1 MPLAR
6 RSAVLVLAAA
16 LLLSACG
23 LDLSSDLSSP
33 GSGPAV
39 PPVPS
44 ASLPDLAG
52 LSGLPAEPLFRPPVS
67 APVSDPFRLPEGP
80 YGPGNRGI
88 EYDSEPGE
96 AVAAAA
102 AGEVVFAGSVAGS
115 LHVTVDHGGGLV
127 SSYSYL
133 ERIAVPV
140 GARVAQGDPIGA
152 ASERLH
158 FGVRVD
164 GAYVDPASLSAVG
177 TVVTVRLV
185 PLDVP

>member
-1 MPLAR
+1 MRLAC
-6 RSAVLVLAAA
+6 RSAALVLAAA
-16 LLLSACG
+16 FLPSACG
-23 LDLSSDLSSP
+23 LDLSASESLP
-33 GSGPAV
+33 PPIPPA
-39 PPVPS
+39 PS
-44 ASLPDLAG
+44 ASPPSPTSSAG
-52 LSGLPAEPLFRPPVS
+52 LSGSLSEPMFRPPVS

-88 EYDSEPGE
+88 EYDTEPGE

-102 AGEVVFAGSVAGS
+102 GGEVVFAGSVASS

-133 ERIAVPV
+133 ERITVPV

-177 TVVTVRLV
+177 AVTVRLV
-185 PLDVP
+185 PLDAP

>member
-1 MPLAR
+1 MRLAR
-6 RSAVLVLAAA
+6 RSAALVLAAA
-16 LLLSACG
+16 LSSSACG
-23 LDLSSDLSSP
+23 LDLSASESPPPIPPAPSVSPLIPSTSAAPSGSST
-33 GSGPAV
+33 
-39 PPVPS
+39 
-44 ASLPDLAG
+44 
-52 LSGLPAEPLFRPPVS
+52 EPMFRAPVS
-67 APVSDPFRLPEGP
+67 APVSDPFRLPAGP

-88 EYDSEPGE
+88 EYDTEPGE

-102 AGEVVFAGSVAGS
+102 AGEVVFAGSVARS

-133 ERIAVPV
+133 KHITVPV

-164 GAYVDPASLSAVG
+164 GAYVDPASLTAVG
-177 TVVTVRLV
+177 AVTVRLV
-185 PLDVP
+185 PLDAP

>member
-1 MPLAR
+1 MRFAC
-6 RSAVLVLAAA
+6 RSAAVVLAAA
-16 LLLSACG
+16 LSLSACG
-23 LDLSSDLSSP
+23 LDLSAP
-33 GSGPAV
+33 EPQPIPPAASAPV
-39 PPVPS
+39 SVPS
-44 ASLPDLAG
+44 VPAAPAG
-52 LSGLPAEPLFRPPVS
+52 PPAEPMFRAPVS

-88 EYDSEPGE
+88 EYDTEPGD

-115 LHVTVDHGGGLV
+115 LHVTVDHGGGVV

-133 ERIAVPV
+133 ESVTAPV
-140 GARVAQGDPIGA
+140 GARVARGDSVGT

-164 GAYVDPASLSAVG
+164 GAYVDPASLTAVG
-177 TVVTVRLV
+177 VVTVRLV
-185 PLDVP
+185 PLDAP

>member
-1 MPLAR
+1 MRFACRLAT
-6 RSAVLVLAAA
+6 VVLAAA
-16 LLLSACG
+16 LSLSACG
-23 LDLSSDLSSP
+23 LDLDLSAPEPQPIPPAASAPLSDSAAPP
-33 GSGPAV
+33 GP
-39 PPVPS
+39 
-44 ASLPDLAG
+44 
-52 LSGLPAEPLFRPPVS
+52 PAEPMFRAPVS

-88 EYDSEPGE
+88 EYDTEPGE

-115 LHVTVDHGGGLV
+115 LHATIDHGGGVV

-133 ERIAVPV
+133 ETITAPV
-140 GARVAQGDPIGA
+140 GASVARGDPVGT

-164 GAYVDPASLSAVG
+164 GAYVDPASLTVVG
-177 TVVTVRLV
+177 VVTVRLV
-185 PLDVP
+185 PLDAP

>member
-1 MPLAR
+1 MRLAC
-6 RSAVLVLAAA
+6 RSAALAVTAA

-33 GSGPAV
+33 ESGSAV
-39 PPVPS
+39 PPALS
-44 ASLPDLAG
+44 ASLPDPSVPSG
-52 LSGLPAEPLFRPPVS
+52 LSAEPMFRPPVS

-88 EYDSEPGE
+88 EYDTEPGE
-96 AVAAAA
+96 AVTAAAG
-102 AGEVVFAGSVAGS
+102 GEVVFAGSVARS

-133 ERIAVPV
+133 ERITVPV

-177 TVVTVRLV
+177 TVTVRLV
-185 PLDVP
+185 PLDAP

>member
-16 LLLSACG
+16 LLPSACG
-23 LDLSSDLSSP
+23 LDLSSP
-33 GSGPAV
+33 EPI
-39 PPVPS
+39 PPIPPPS
-44 ASLPDLAG
+44 ASPPALTTPAG

-88 EYDSEPGE
+88 EYDTEPGE
-96 AVAAAA
+96 AVTAAA
-102 AGEVVFAGSVAGS
+102 AGEVVFAGSVVDS

-133 ERIAVPV
+133 KRITVPV
-140 GARVAQGDPIGA
+140 GARVARGDPIGA

-177 TVVTVRLV
+177 AVTVRLV
-185 PLDVP
+185 PLDAP

>member
-1 MPLAR
+1 MRLAR
-6 RSAVLVLAAA
+6 RSAALVLVAA
-16 LLLSACG
+16 LSPSACG
-23 LDLSSDLSSP
+23 LDLSASEP
-33 GSGPAV
+33 PPPIPPA
-39 PPVPS
+39 PS
-44 ASLPDLAG
+44 ASPPSPATSAG
-52 LSGLPAEPLFRPPVS
+52 LSGSLSEPMFQPPVS

-88 EYDSEPGE
+88 EYDTEPGE

-102 AGEVVFAGSVAGS
+102 AGEVVFAGSVARS

-133 ERIAVPV
+133 ERITVPV
-140 GARVAQGDPIGA
+140 GARVVQGDPIGA

-177 TVVTVRLV
+177 AVTVRLV
-185 PLDVP
+185 PLDAP

>member
-1 MPLAR
+1 MCLAR
-6 RSAVLVLAAA
+6 RSAALVLAAA
-16 LLLSACG
+16 LSPPACG
-23 LDLSSDLSSP
+23 LDLSASESP
-33 GSGPAV
+33 PPIPPAPSAPPLVPPTRAAPSGPTT
-39 PPVPS
+39 
-44 ASLPDLAG
+44 
-52 LSGLPAEPLFRPPVS
+52 EPGFRAPVS

-88 EYDSEPGE
+88 EYDTEPGE

-133 ERIAVPV
+133 ERITAPV
-140 GARVAQGDPIGA
+140 GARVAQGDPVGT

-164 GAYVDPASLSAVG
+164 GAYVDPASLAVVG
-177 TVVTVRLV
+177 AVAVRLV
-185 PLDVP
+185 PLDDPP